1 MPSPRPAP
9 SLEEVMMVMMVIVMV
24 VMVMMMVMIT
34 MIMMIG
40 VWPVLFFPLARNSH
54 AQSISSASCHSKR
67 RLAIPNGARAS
78 RLTIQLLKPNAD
90 PVVLT

>member
-1 MPSPRPAP
+1 MKDDDDDADEDDGDDGDDGDGGDGDDDGDDYDDYDDWRLAGP
-9 SLEEVMMVMMVIVMV
+9 
-24 VMVMMMVMIT
+24 
-34 MIMMIG
+34 
-40 VWPVLFFPLARNSH
+40 FFPLARNSH

-78 RLTIQLLKPNAD
+78 RVSIQLLKPNAD